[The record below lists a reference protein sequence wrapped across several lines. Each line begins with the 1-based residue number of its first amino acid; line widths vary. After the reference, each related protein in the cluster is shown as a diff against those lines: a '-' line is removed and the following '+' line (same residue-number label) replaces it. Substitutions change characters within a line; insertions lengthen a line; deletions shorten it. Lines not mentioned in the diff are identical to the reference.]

1 MQIRKLY
8 PPVQAIL
15 AAVLFGASTPL
26 SKLLLGEIDSIVL
39 AALLYLGSGVGIGVL
54 LISRKYIIRA
64 ESTEA
69 GIRHTDL
76 PWLAGAILSGGV
88 AAPIILLVGLKNAS
102 AASAS
107 LLLNFE
113 GVATTLIAAFVF
125 KEAVGRRTMTAIAF
139 ITLASVLLTWKPAA
153 DWGLSLGA
161 LGVLI
166 ACILWGID
174 NNFTRNL
181 SAKNPLVIVSL
192 KGLGAGTFSF
202 MLALVLGKPIP
213 GTVQILLALL
223 LGFICYGLSIA
234 LYILALRNLGAARTG
249 TLFGIAP
256 FVGMFLS
263 IAIFRESPQG
273 LFYLSLPFMLAGT
286 WLMLA
291 EDHQHIHTHE
301 QLEHDH
307 CHVHSDGHHLHEP
320 TQHASFTGEHS
331 HPHIHAAI
339 EHSHPHT
346 PDLHHR
352 HLHGLNSEPQG
363 LNRQ

>member
-1 MQIRKLY
+1 MQIKKLY
-8 PPVQAIL
+8 PPIQAIL
-15 AAVLFGASTPL
+15 AAILFGASTPL
-26 SKLLLGEIDSIVL
+26 SKLLLGEMDSIVL

-54 LISRKYIIRA
+54 LISQKYVVRA

-69 GIRHTDL
+69 GIRQTDL
-76 PWLAGAILSGGV
+76 LWLTGAILSGGV
-88 AAPIILLVGLKNAS
+88 AAPIILLIGLKNAS

-125 KEAVGRRTMTAIAF
+125 KEAVGKRTMIAIAL
-139 ITLASVLLTWKPAA
+139 ITLASVFLTWKPAA

-161 LGVLI
+161 LGILI

-174 NNFTRNL
+174 NNFTRNI
-181 SAKNPLVIVSL
+181 SAKNPLAIVSL

-202 MLALVLGKPIP
+202 ILALLLGKPVP
-213 GTVQILLALL
+213 RTSQILLALL

-234 LYILALRNLGAARTG
+234 LFILALRNLGAARTG

-263 IAIFRESPQG
+263 IAIFREAPQG
-273 LFYLSLPFMLAGT
+273 LFYFSLPFMLIGT

-291 EDHQHIHTHE
+291 EDHRHIHTHE
-301 QLEHDH
+301 QLEHEH
-307 CHVHSDGHHLHEP
+307 SHLHSDEHHLHEP
-320 TQHASFTGEHS
+320 TEHASFGGEHS
-331 HPHIHAAI
+331 HNHIHDAI

-352 HLHGLNSEPQG
+352 HLHSLN
-363 LNRQ
+363 